1 MSLAR
6 ALVKNAKII
15 ILDEATGKF
24 SERFYN
30 MLAHLPSPVF

>member
-15 ILDEATGKF
+15 ILDEATGQF
-24 SERFYN
+24 FPNVIYN
-30 MLAHLPSPVF
+30 MLAH